1 MNSAFKFLALSIA
14 LISSCVERDPHA
26 VNPNCPLDAP
36 CFLSVVAPRGQTAA
50 PGPYTIVAEVTGPN
64 RIEGVGLV
72 LSINGAES
80 LNLDLARLT
89 SSDGLWGVP
98 DLEDTSV
105 DPPKARLSAEAL
117 AALQPGD
124 EVSFLLWAWDQM
136 GNQTQWMGEARND
149 TGSVSFRIVG
159 DSEGSALPDAGLNPS
174 EAGTPLGDAA
184 VGMGDAAV
192 GMGDASVGPVPP
204 TTDAG

>member
-1 MNSAFKFLALSIA
+1 MLSGFKFLV
-14 LISSCVERDPHA
+14 ISMAFSLSCVARDPHA

-50 PGPYTIVAEVTGPN
+50 PGPYTILAEVTGPN

-80 LNLDLARLT
+80 QQLVLARLT

-98 DLEDTSV
+98 DLEDATI
-105 DPPKARLSAEAL
+105 DPPEARLSAEAL
-117 AALQPGD
+117 AVLQPGD
-124 EVSFLLWAWDQM
+124 EATFLLWAWDQM
-136 GNQTQWMGEARND
+136 GNQTEWMGEGLSD
-149 TGSVSFRIVG
+149 GGSVSFRIVG

-174 EAGTPLGDAA
+174 DAGAASSDAA
-184 VGMGDAAV
+184 VGMS
-192 GMGDASVGPVPP
+192 DASVGPAP
-204 TTDAG
+204 TPADAG